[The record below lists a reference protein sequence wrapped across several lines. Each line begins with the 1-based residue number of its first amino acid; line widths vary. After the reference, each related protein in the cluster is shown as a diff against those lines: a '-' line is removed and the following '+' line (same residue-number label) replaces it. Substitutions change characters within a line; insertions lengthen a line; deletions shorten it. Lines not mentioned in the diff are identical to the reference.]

1 MVWVNILTIF
11 FLMLGGAFIIHLYD
25 AYKNTKQKFLLLLST
40 GFFFLITGG
49 ALTSLLYISSNFGF
63 DMEYVLMGSII
74 LQIAGISLIYYS
86 IVK

>member
-1 MVWVNILTIF
+1 
-11 FLMLGGAFIIHLYD
+11 MLGGAFIIHLYD
-25 AYKNTKQKFLLLLST
+25 AYKNTKQRFLLLLST

-49 ALTSLLYISSNFGF
+49 SLTNLLYISSNFGF